1 MIRRPP
7 KKRVEIKLEN
17 SLQTLLVDGN
27 ALFKTGYH
35 GAKDE
40 YNYKGEH
47 IGGIYQFITILRKL
61 LNENIYHK
69 VFVFW
74 DGAFS
79 GLLRYRIY
87 KDYKSDRGKNYEL
100 GTIPD
105 DPNQLL
111 ERYIV
116 QEYLEELS
124 IRQLEDDIVESDDFI
139 AYYCKT
145 KEDNEK
151 ITICSNDS
159 DLCQLIGED
168 VKIYLCNKKIYVTH
182 ENYSEIFEHK
192 LENCRTIKIISGDTS
207 DSIKGIKGVKE
218 TTLLNL
224 FPELKEKEVGIN
236 YIVETAKKLQDERI
250 SNKKKPLQALDNLI
264 KSKTDGI
271 QGEKIYEIN
280 TKLID
285 LSNPMIT
292 DDAIIKL
299 EELKNNPLSNDRGVK
314 NVYKLIKRDGL
325 DSKISD
331 NYCLEYLLP
340 FKKLNEREKKI
351 KYE

>member
-7 KKRVEIKLEN
+7 KKKVNNVENTI
-17 SLQTLLVDGN
+17 QTLLVDGN

-35 GAKDE
+35 GAKNE

-61 LNENIYHK
+61 LNENMYHK

-87 KDYKSDRGKNYEL
+87 NQYKSGRGKNYET

-124 IRQLEDDIVESDDFI
+124 IRQLEDEIVESDDFI

-145 KEDNEK
+145 KNSNEK

-159 DLCQLIGED
+159 DLCQLINED
-168 VKIYLCNKKIYVTH
+168 VRIYLCNKKIYVNND
-182 ENYSEIFEHK
+182 NYSEIYEHK
-192 LENCRTIKIISGDTS
+192 LDNCKLIKIISGDSS
-207 DSIKGIKGVKE
+207 DSIMGIKGVKE
-218 TTLLNL
+218 TTLINL
-224 FPELKEKEVGIN
+224 FPELKTKKLNIH
-236 YIVETAKKLQDERI
+236 YIIENSKKLQEERI
-250 SNKKKPLQALDNLI
+250 SAKKKPLKVLDNLI
-264 KSKTDGI
+264 NSVTDGI
-271 QGEKIYEIN
+271 QGEKLYEIN
-280 TKLID
+280 TKLVD
-285 LSNPMIT
+285 LSSPMIT
-292 DDAIIKL
+292 EEAIMNL
-299 EELKNNPLSNDRGVK
+299 EELKNNPLSDDRGVK

-331 NYCLEYLLP
+331 SYCLEYLLP
-340 FKKLNEREKKI
+340 FKKLNEREKKN

>member
-159 DLCQLIGED
+159 DLCQLIDED

>member
-7 KKRVEIKLEN
+7 KKRVENKIEN

-87 KDYKSDRGKNYEL
+87 NKYKSDRGKNYET

-111 ERYIV
+111 ERFIV

-124 IRQLEDDIVESDDFI
+124 IRQLEDEIVESDDFI
-139 AYYCKT
+139 AYYCKN
-145 KEDNEK
+145 KDANEK

-159 DLCQLIGED
+159 DLCQLINED

-182 ENYSEIFEHK
+182 ENYIDVFGHK
-192 LENCRTIKIISGDTS
+192 LENCKLIKIISGDSS
-207 DSIKGIKGVKE
+207 DSIKGIRGVKE
-218 TTLLNL
+218 TTLINL
-224 FPELKEKEVGIN
+224 FPELTTEILSID
-236 YIVETAKKLQDERI
+236 YIIKTSKKLQEERI
-250 SNKKKPLQALDNLI
+250 SSKKKPLLTLNNLI
-264 KSKTDGI
+264 NSVTDGI
-271 QGEKIYEIN
+271 QGNKVYEIN
-280 TKLID
+280 TKLVD
-285 LSNPMIT
+285 LDNPMIT
-292 DDAIIKL
+292 DEAILKL
-299 EELKNNPLSNDRGVK
+299 EELKNNPLSDDRGVK